1 MSAEILLIGSAQA
14 FFLGAFAPVS
24 GTSTLF
30 ISGTGNIASGAMPL
44 FLRAVD
50 SKNANLTLTLLASS
64 RTYSWESLGDYWQ
77 RYNTACD
84 VSASYFCNDWEY
96 MPYSASQASGASSY
110 ITMFTSG
117 SYRSARNYQLP
128 LFMSC
133 SGDGVA
139 NNNLSLFLYAQ
150 NNETVHSG
158 STTLFN
164 LGHGISNGTITMTIS
179 GEMPSSSG
187 LITMVCNSYDRAETT
202 IKLFTSGI

>member
-1 MSAEILLIGSAQA
+1 MSAETLLIGSAQA
-14 FFLGAFAPVS
+14 FFLGAFASSS
-24 GTSTLF
+24 GSSTLF

-44 FLRAVD
+44 FLKAVN
-50 SKNANLTLTLLASS
+50 SKNANLTLSLLASS
-64 RTYSWESLGDYWQ
+64 KTYSWESLGDYWQ
-77 RYNTACD
+77 RYNIACD
-84 VSASYFCNDWEY
+84 ISASYFCNDWEY
-96 MPYSASQASGASSY
+96 MPYSASQASGASKY
-110 ITMFTSG
+110 MTMVTSG

-133 SGDGVA
+133 SGDGVL
-139 NNNLSLFLYAQ
+139 NKNLNLFLYAQ

-164 LGHGISNGTITMTIS
+164 LGHGVSSGVVTLAMN

-187 LITMVCNSYDRAETT
+187 LITLVCNSYDIAETT